1 MRQFSD
7 FNIHI
12 TGAGPEVYTTCPQCS
27 KTRKKQ
33 NAKCLSANTEKGV
46 WRCHHCG
53 WSGSL
58 QFGDDRN
65 SQPFAWKPKTYR
77 KPEFIKSDPTE
88 RLLAWF
94 FQRGIRGDT
103 VSRACIRMQTVYF
116 PQLEDSVD
124 AIVFPYMEN
133 QEVVNCKYRGLNEK
147 VFRQEFDAKKVLY
160 GLDDIEPGYLIV
172 VEGEIDKLSC
182 EEAGFQ
188 SCVSVPDGAPA
199 AGSKPSEKKFE
210 YLVNCEK
217 QLAPVKKIILALDGD
232 APGKLLEQ
240 ELARRLGPE
249 RCWRVQ
255 WPDGCKDANDV
266 LVKYGEGFLR
276 TCVNDAKPWP
286 IDQVV
291 YPRDLVP
298 TMLAL
303 RDRDIPR
310 GVSTGW
316 GVLDECYTVMPGEL
330 TIVTGIPGHGKSE
343 VLDALV
349 INLIRQHG
357 WSIAF
362 CSPEN
367 LPVERHFSKLVEKFV
382 GAPFYDRGLTAR
394 MTDLEL
400 IASAEQLDQ
409 HITFIS
415 PEESLSI
422 VQLLQKAKALVF
434 QRGIQ
439 GLILDPWN
447 EFDHRRDPGL
457 SETEHVSASLGL
469 MRRFARNH
477 GVHVWV
483 VAHPAKLQKSQDDKY
498 PVPRPYDIS
507 GSAHWYNRA
516 DNCLSVWRDVSDE
529 TVRDVTQV
537 HVQKV
542 RNKYVGSVGVA
553 SLYWDATCGRLEETR
568 GGAYG
573 KGSVPSMRQT
583 EDRAAENQGLRK
595 AGPDRRADQSV
606 RAVPEPR
613 GSRVHREAL

>member
-7 FNIHI
+7 FNIQI
-12 TGAGPEVYTTCPQCS
+12 SGVGPEVYTTCPQCS
-27 KTRKKQ
+27 KTRKKPY
-33 NAKCLSANTEKGV
+33 AKCLSANTEKGV

-77 KPEFIKSDPTE
+77 RPEFTYANPTSDV
-88 RLLAWF
+88 LDF
-94 FQRGIRGDT
+94 FAARGIEAQFVQEYG
-103 VSRACIRMQTVYF
+103 IRRQLVYF
-116 PQLEDSVD
+116 PQLEDSIPAV
-124 AIVFPYMEN
+124 VFPYKRE
-133 QEVVNCKYRGLNEK
+133 QVVINCKYRGIAEK
-147 VFRQEFDAKKVLY
+147 VFRQEFDAEKILY
-160 GLDDIEPGYLIV
+160 GLDEIDQAQLIF

-182 EEAGFQ
+182 RQAGFS

-199 AGSKPSEKKFE
+199 VGSKPSDKKFE
-210 YLVNCEK
+210 YLTNCEK
-217 QLAPVKKIILALDGD
+217 ELAPVKKIVLALDSD

-240 ELARRLGPE
+240 ELARRLGLE

-266 LVKYGEGFLR
+266 LVKHGDSFLR
-276 TCVNDAKPWP
+276 KCIIDAKPWP

-298 TMLAL
+298 TMLTL
-303 RDRDIPR
+303 RDRAIPK

-316 GVLDECYTVMPGEL
+316 CALDEYYTVMPGEL

-343 VLDALV
+343 VLDALT
-349 INLIRQHG
+349 INLIKQHE
-357 WSIAF
+357 WSVAF

-367 LPVERHFSKLVEKFV
+367 LPVERHLTKLLEKYV
-382 GAPFYDRGLTAR
+382 GAPFYDRGLVSR
-394 MTDLEL
+394 MTDLEVV
-400 IASAEQLDQ
+400 ASAEHLDQ
-409 HITFIS
+409 HVTFIS
-415 PEESLSI
+415 PEESLTI
-422 VQLLQKAKALVF
+422 PALLKKAKALVF

-447 EFDHRRDPGL
+447 EFDHRREPGL

-483 VAHPAKLQKSQDDKY
+483 VAHPAKLQKTLEDKY

-529 TVRDVTQV
+529 TVRDVTQI

-553 SLYWDATCGRLEETR
+553 FLYWDAACGRLNETR
-568 GGAYG
+568 EERYG
-573 KGSVPSMRQT
+573 KGTISGMRQ
-583 EDRAAENQGLRK
+583 A
-595 AGPDRRADQSV
+595 
-606 RAVPEPR
+606 
-613 GSRVHREAL
+613 

>member
-12 TGAGPEVYTTCPQCS
+12 SGVGPEVYTTCPQCS
-27 KTRKKQ
+27 KTRKKPHV
-33 NAKCLSANTEKGV
+33 KCLSANTEKGV
-46 WRCHHCG
+46 WVCHHCS

-65 SQPFAWKPKTYR
+65 SQPFAWKTKTYR
-77 KPEFIKSDPTE
+77 RPEFIKTDAGESV
-88 RLLAWF
+88 LAF
-94 FQRGIRGDT
+94 FAQRGISAST
-103 VSRACIRMQTVYF
+103 VHRYGIRSQHVYF
-116 PQLEDSVD
+116 PQLEESVP
-124 AIVFPYMEN
+124 ALVFPYYRG
-133 QEVVNCKYRGLNEK
+133 QEVINCKYRGIAEK
-147 VFRQEFDAKKVLY
+147 VFRQEFEAEKILY
-160 GLDDIEPGYLIV
+160 GLNDIQSEGTVI
-172 VEGEIDKLSC
+172 VEGEIDVLSC
-182 EEAGFQ
+182 VEAGYTA
-188 SCVSVPDGAPA
+188 CVSVPDGAPA
-199 AGSKPSEKKFE
+199 VGSKPTEKKFE
-210 YLVNCEK
+210 YLLNCEK
-217 QLAPVKKIILALDGD
+217 ELAPVKKIILALDGD
-232 APGKLLEQ
+232 GPGKLLEQ

-266 LVKYGEGFLR
+266 LVRHGAGILGQ
-276 TCVNDAKPWP
+276 CLASAKPWP

-298 TMLAL
+298 TMLTL
-303 RDRDIPR
+303 RDRAIPK
-310 GVSTGW
+310 GISTGW
-316 GVLDECYTVMPGEL
+316 DTLDQFYTVMAGEL

-343 VLDALV
+343 VLDQLM
-349 INLIRQHG
+349 INIIQQHG
-357 WSIAF
+357 WSVAF

-367 LPVERHFSKLVEKFV
+367 LPVERHFSKLIEKYV
-382 GAPFYDRGLTAR
+382 GAPFYDRGLHAR

-400 IASAEQLDQ
+400 IDSAEHLDQ

-415 PEESLSI
+415 PEESLTI
-422 VQLLQKAKALVF
+422 AQLLHKAKALVF

-447 EFDHRRDPGL
+447 EFDHRREPGL

-483 VAHPAKLQKSQDDKY
+483 VAHPAKLQKAQDDKY

-553 SLYWDATCGRLEETR
+553 SLYWDAACGQLTESRR
-568 GGAYG
+568 NYG
-573 KGSVPSMRQT
+573 QRTVSSLCSPQ
-583 EDRAAENQGLRK
+583 DRTAQNPRPGTP
-595 AGPDRRADQSV
+595 GPDRRPDQGTGTI
-606 RAVPEPR
+606 PHPR
-613 GSRVHREAL
+613 GSRLYREAL